1 MSNSK
6 TWTLRVSGIPRADLS
21 TINVEL
27 ESILRENFPDIN
39 DCSISSIDILPACK
53 RISEL
58 IALVDLEGKIP
69 ATVSQVEYTKLL
81 GRPVTIDSDFIG
93 LTQLYETVHDQ
104 PIRAE
109 YVSSQA
115 RGRPLRCAASLP

>member
-1 MSNSK
+1 MSTPK

-21 TINVEL
+21 TIKVEL
-27 ESILRENFPDIN
+27 ESILRDNFPDFN

-69 ATVSQVEYTKLL
+69 ATVSQVVYTKLL
-81 GRPVTIDSDFIG
+81 GRPVTIESDFIG
-93 LTQLYETVHDQ
+93 LT
-104 PIRAE
+104 
-109 YVSSQA
+109 
-115 RGRPLRCAASLP
+115 